1 MHQGVIGG
9 WHTQCV
15 KERSSCAHVELRQVI
30 LGVHGARGAAGSKE
44 PQGLGPS
51 LLLACFGTRD
61 KSRACATGAER
72 IPSQHQ
78 KFPPWKVATGRDGVG
93 EAACALL
100 AGRELGN
107 AGAVSATA
115 SAAHITCFFGN
126 PHFQQSA
133 QRAPSKQTARRGNPR
148 AGNRPRERRVCSAP
162 LLPVPAAWGTDA
174 SPSSNPGCFL
184 QCVPS
189 TLITG
194 KKNACASSYCV
205 VVKND

>member
-1 MHQGVIGG
+1 MHPGVIGG

-15 KERSSCAHVELRQVI
+15 KERSSCACMKLHQVM

-44 PQGLGPS
+44 PQDLGPS
-51 LLLACFGTRD
+51 LLLVCFGTRT
-61 KSRACATGAER
+61 RAVPVQFGLKGSLHSTRNSLRGKWPRAETASGR
-72 IPSQHQ
+72 LRAPS
-78 KFPPWKVATGRDGVG
+78 W
-93 EAACALL
+93 L
-100 AGRELGN
+100 AGSLETLGV
-107 AGAVSATA
+107 VSATA

-162 LLPVPAAWGTDA
+162 LLPVPAAWGTNA